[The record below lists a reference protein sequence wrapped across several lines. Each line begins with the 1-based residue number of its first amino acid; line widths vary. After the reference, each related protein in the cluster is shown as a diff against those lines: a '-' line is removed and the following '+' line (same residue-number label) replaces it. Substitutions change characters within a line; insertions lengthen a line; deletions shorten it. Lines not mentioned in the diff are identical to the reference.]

1 MNEGAPHQN
10 GKVIKLTQ
18 DDHGPCAW
26 YLNNS
31 IVVNR
36 ACTKWLQERGLNT
49 DKYNLSFGTLYR
61 NKITPQSNE

>member
-10 GKVIKLTQ
+10 GRIMRLLKEE
-18 DDHGPCAW
+18 HGNEW
-26 YLNNS
+26 LQNNS
-31 IVVNR
+31 ILVNR
-36 ACTKWLQERGLNT
+36 ACTKWLQGRGLST